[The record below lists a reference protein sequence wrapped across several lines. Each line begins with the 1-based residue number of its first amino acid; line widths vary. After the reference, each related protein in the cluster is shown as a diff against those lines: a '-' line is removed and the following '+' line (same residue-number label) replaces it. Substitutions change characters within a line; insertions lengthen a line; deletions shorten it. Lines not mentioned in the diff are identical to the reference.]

1 MSWILL
7 TADVTEELALGQK
20 LLKAAPQ
27 SLLDLLIRVV
37 FCIVAFLIGSRIISF
52 IRKLTGNALKRANAS
67 KEAKQFLDSSLKV
80 GLYAFLI
87 FQIAVKLGIDATTIA
102 TVIGSATVTIGLAFQ
117 GSLKNCIGGILIM
130 LLHPFRVGDY
140 IIEDNHK
147 NEGTVSEITIFY
159 TKLATIDN
167 KIIRLPNGAL
177 ADTSITNVTN
187 EDNRRVELK
196 VGISYQSDIR
206 KAKSVITSL
215 IEANEK
221 ILKDKEYSI
230 FVDDL
235 GDSSV
240 VLGMRF
246 WTRTEDFW
254 PVRWAMLEEIRYAF
268 DENGIGIPFPQ
279 MELSKKKNWSSVYRF
294 FTVDMVQ

>member
-167 KIIRLPNGAL
+167 KIILLPNGAL

-246 WTRTEDFW
+246 WTRTEDYW
-254 PVRWAMLEEIRYAF
+254 PVRWAMLEEIKYAF

-279 MELSKKKNWSSVYRF
+279 MDVHLDAVKEEKA
-294 FTVDMVQ
+294 

>member
-52 IRKLTGNALKRANAS
+52 IRKLTGYALKRANAS

-167 KIIRLPNGAL
+167 KIILLPNGAL

-254 PVRWAMLEEIRYAF
+254 PVRWAMLEEIKYAF

-279 MELSKKKNWSSVYRF
+279 MDVHLDAVKEEKA
-294 FTVDMVQ
+294 

>member
-1 MSWILL
+1 MNRYIVL
-7 TADVTEELALGQK
+7 TADVAEELALGQK

-27 SLLDLLIRVV
+27 SLLDLIIRVV
-37 FCIVAFLIGSRIISF
+37 FCIVACLIGSRIISF

-167 KIIRLPNGAL
+167 KIILLPNGAL

-254 PVRWAMLEEIRYAF
+254 PVRWAMLEEIKYAF

-279 MELSKKKNWSSVYRF
+279 MDVHLDAVKEEKA
-294 FTVDMVQ
+294 

>member
-1 MSWILL
+1 M
-7 TADVTEELALGQK
+7 
-20 LLKAAPQ
+20 
-27 SLLDLLIRVV
+27 
-37 FCIVAFLIGSRIISF
+37 
-52 IRKLTGNALKRANAS
+52 
-67 KEAKQFLDSSLKV
+67 

-167 KIIRLPNGAL
+167 KIILLPNGAL

-254 PVRWAMLEEIRYAF
+254 PVRWAMLEEIKYAF

-279 MELSKKKNWSSVYRF
+279 MDVHLDAVKEEKA
-294 FTVDMVQ
+294 

>member
-167 KIIRLPNGAL
+167 KIILLPNGAL

-221 ILKDKEYSI
+221 I
-230 FVDDL
+230 
-235 GDSSV
+235 
-240 VLGMRF
+240 R
-246 WTRTEDFW
+246 RQ
-254 PVRWAMLEEIRYAF
+254 
-268 DENGIGIPFPQ
+268 GIQHFRG
-279 MELSKKKNWSSVYRF
+279 
-294 FTVDMVQ
+294 

>member
-27 SLLDLLIRVV
+27 SLLDLLIRAV

-167 KIIRLPNGAL
+167 KIILLPNGAL

-254 PVRWAMLEEIRYAF
+254 PVRWAMLEEIKYAF

-279 MELSKKKNWSSVYRF
+279 MDVHLDAVKEEKA
-294 FTVDMVQ
+294 

>member
-167 KIIRLPNGAL
+167 KIILLPNGAL

-254 PVRWAMLEEIRYAF
+254 PARWAMLEEIKYAF

-279 MELSKKKNWSSVYRF
+279 MDVHLDAVKEEKA
-294 FTVDMVQ
+294 

>member
-167 KIIRLPNGAL
+167 KIILLPNGAL

-206 KAKSVITSL
+206 KAKAVITSL
-215 IEANEK
+215 IEANET
-221 ILKDKEYSI
+221 ILKDTEYSI

-254 PVRWAMLEEIRYAF
+254 PVRWAMLEEIKYAF

-279 MELSKKKNWSSVYRF
+279 MDVHLDAVKEEKA
-294 FTVDMVQ
+294 

>member
-167 KIIRLPNGAL
+167 KIILLPNGAL

-235 GDSSV
+235 GDNSV

-254 PVRWAMLEEIRYAF
+254 PVRWAMLEEIKYAF

-279 MELSKKKNWSSVYRF
+279 MDVHLDAVKEEKA
-294 FTVDMVQ
+294 

>member
-1 MSWILL
+1 M
-7 TADVTEELALGQK
+7 TEELALGQK

-167 KIIRLPNGAL
+167 KIILLPNGAL

-254 PVRWAMLEEIRYAF
+254 PVRWAMLEEIKYAF

-279 MELSKKKNWSSVYRF
+279 MDVHLDAVKEEKA
-294 FTVDMVQ
+294 

>member
-167 KIIRLPNGAL
+167 KIILLPNGAL

-254 PVRWAMLEEIRYAF
+254 PVRWAMLEEIKDAF

-279 MELSKKKNWSSVYRF
+279 MDVHLDAVKEEKA
-294 FTVDMVQ
+294 

>member
-37 FCIVAFLIGSRIISF
+37 FCIVAFLIGSRIITF

-167 KIIRLPNGAL
+167 KIILLPNGAL

-254 PVRWAMLEEIRYAF
+254 PVRWAMLEEIKYAF

-279 MELSKKKNWSSVYRF
+279 MDVHLDAVKEEKA
-294 FTVDMVQ
+294 

>member
-167 KIIRLPNGAL
+167 KIILLPNGAL

-221 ILKDKEYSI
+221 ILKDKEYRI

-254 PVRWAMLEEIRYAF
+254 PVRWAMLEEIKYAF

-279 MELSKKKNWSSVYRF
+279 MDVHLDAVKEEKA
-294 FTVDMVQ
+294 

>member
-159 TKLATIDN
+159 TKLANIDN
-167 KIIRLPNGAL
+167 KIILLPNGAL

-254 PVRWAMLEEIRYAF
+254 PVRWAMLEEIKYAF

-279 MELSKKKNWSSVYRF
+279 MDVHLDAVKEEKA
-294 FTVDMVQ
+294 

>member
-1 MSWILL
+1 MNGFWL
-7 TADVTEELALGQK
+7 TADVAEELALGQK

-37 FCIVAFLIGSRIISF
+37 VCIVVFLVGSRIINF
-52 IRKLTGNALKRANAS
+52 IRKLTGNALRRANAS
-67 KEAKQFLDSSLKV
+67 KEAKQFLDSTLKV
-80 GLYAFLI
+80 GLYAFLV

-102 TVIGSATVTIGLAFQ
+102 TVLGSATVTIGLAFQ

-167 KIIRLPNGAL
+167 KIILLPNGAL

-206 KAKSVITSL
+206 RAKEVITSL
-215 IEANEK
+215 IEDNEK

-235 GDSSV
+235 ADSSV
-240 VLGMRF
+240 VIGMRF

-254 PVRWAMLEEIRYAF
+254 PVRWAMLEEIKYAF
-268 DENGIGIPFPQ
+268 DDNGIGIPFPQ
-279 MELSKKKNWSSVYRF
+279 MDVHLEAAREGNA
-294 FTVDMVQ
+294 

>member
-37 FCIVAFLIGSRIISF
+37 FCIVAFLIGSRIVSF

-167 KIIRLPNGAL
+167 KIILLPNGAL

-254 PVRWAMLEEIRYAF
+254 PVRWAMLEEIKYAF

-279 MELSKKKNWSSVYRF
+279 MDVHLDAVKEEKA
-294 FTVDMVQ
+294 

>member
-1 MSWILL
+1 MSWFLL

-37 FCIVAFLIGSRIISF
+37 FCIVAFLIGSRIITF
-52 IRKLTGNALKRANAS
+52 IRKLTGNALRRANAS

-167 KIIRLPNGAL
+167 KIILLPNGAL

-196 VGISYQSDIR
+196 VGISYQADIR
-206 KAKSVITSL
+206 KAKAVITSL

-254 PVRWAMLEEIRYAF
+254 PVRWAMLEDIKYAF

-279 MELSKKKNWSSVYRF
+279 MDVHLDAVNEGKA
-294 FTVDMVQ
+294 

>member
-52 IRKLTGNALKRANAS
+52 IRKLTGNALKRSNAS

-167 KIIRLPNGAL
+167 KIILLPNGAL

-196 VGISYQSDIR
+196 VGISYQADIR
-206 KAKSVITSL
+206 KAKAVITSL

-254 PVRWAMLEEIRYAF
+254 PVRWAMLEEIKYAF
-268 DENGIGIPFPQ
+268 DENGIVIPFPQ
-279 MELSKKKNWSSVYRF
+279 MDVHLDAVKEGKA
-294 FTVDMVQ
+294 

>member
-52 IRKLTGNALKRANAS
+52 IRKLKGNALKRANAS

-167 KIIRLPNGAL
+167 KIILLPNGAL
-177 ADTSITNVTN
+177 ADTSITKVTN

-254 PVRWAMLEEIRYAF
+254 PVRWAMLEEIKYAF

-279 MELSKKKNWSSVYRF
+279 MDVHLDAVKEEKA
-294 FTVDMVQ
+294 

>member
-167 KIIRLPNGAL
+167 KIILLPNGAL

-221 ILKDKEYSI
+221 IMKDKEYSI

-254 PVRWAMLEEIRYAF
+254 PVRWAMLEEIKYAF

-279 MELSKKKNWSSVYRF
+279 MDVHLDAVKEEKA
-294 FTVDMVQ
+294 

>member
-167 KIIRLPNGAL
+167 KIILLPNGAL

-215 IEANEK
+215 SETNEK
-221 ILKDKEYSI
+221 IRKDKEYSI

-254 PVRWAMLEEIRYAF
+254 PVRWAMLEEIKYAF

-279 MELSKKKNWSSVYRF
+279 MDVHLDAVKEEKA
-294 FTVDMVQ
+294 

>member
-52 IRKLTGNALKRANAS
+52 IRKLTGKALKRANAS

-167 KIIRLPNGAL
+167 KIILLPNGAL

-254 PVRWAMLEEIRYAF
+254 PVRWAMLEEIKYAF

-279 MELSKKKNWSSVYRF
+279 MDVHLDAVKEEKA
-294 FTVDMVQ
+294 

>member
-167 KIIRLPNGAL
+167 KIILLPNGAL

-254 PVRWAMLEEIRYAF
+254 PVRWAMLEEIKYAF

-279 MELSKKKNWSSVYRF
+279 MDVHLDAVKGEKA
-294 FTVDMVQ
+294 

>member
-1 MSWILL
+1 MSWFLLTADVML

-52 IRKLTGNALKRANAS
+52 IRKLTGNALRRANAS

-167 KIIRLPNGAL
+167 KIILLPNGAL

-196 VGISYQSDIR
+196 VGISYQADIR
-206 KAKSVITSL
+206 KAKAVITSL

-254 PVRWAMLEEIRYAF
+254 PVRWAMLEDIKYAF

-279 MELSKKKNWSSVYRF
+279 MDVHLDAVNEGKA
-294 FTVDMVQ
+294 

>member
-167 KIIRLPNGAL
+167 KIILLPNGAL

-230 FVDDL
+230 FVDAL

-254 PVRWAMLEEIRYAF
+254 PVRWAMLEEIKYAF

-279 MELSKKKNWSSVYRF
+279 MDVHLDAVKEEKA
-294 FTVDMVQ
+294 

>member
-87 FQIAVKLGIDATTIA
+87 LQIAVKLGIDATTIA

-167 KIIRLPNGAL
+167 KIILLPNGAL

-215 IEANEK
+215 IETNEK

-254 PVRWAMLEEIRYAF
+254 PVRWAMLEEIKYAF

-279 MELSKKKNWSSVYRF
+279 MDVHLDAVKEEKA
-294 FTVDMVQ
+294 

>member
-52 IRKLTGNALKRANAS
+52 IRKLTGKALKRANAS

-167 KIIRLPNGAL
+167 KIILLPNGAL

-206 KAKSVITSL
+206 KAKAVITSL

-254 PVRWAMLEEIRYAF
+254 PVRWAMLEEIKYAF

-279 MELSKKKNWSSVYRF
+279 MDVHLDAVKEEKA
-294 FTVDMVQ
+294 

>member
-102 TVIGSATVTIGLAFQ
+102 TVIGSATVPSRA
-117 GSLKNCIGGILIM
+117 
-130 LLHPFRVGDY
+130 
-140 IIEDNHK
+140 
-147 NEGTVSEITIFY
+147 
-159 TKLATIDN
+159 A
-167 KIIRLPNGAL
+167 
-177 ADTSITNVTN
+177 
-187 EDNRRVELK
+187 
-196 VGISYQSDIR
+196 
-206 KAKSVITSL
+206 
-215 IEANEK
+215 
-221 ILKDKEYSI
+221 
-230 FVDDL
+230 
-235 GDSSV
+235 
-240 VLGMRF
+240 
-246 WTRTEDFW
+246 
-254 PVRWAMLEEIRYAF
+254 
-268 DENGIGIPFPQ
+268 
-279 MELSKKKNWSSVYRF
+279 
-294 FTVDMVQ
+294 

>member
-167 KIIRLPNGAL
+167 KIILLPNGAL

-254 PVRWAMLEEIRYAF
+254 PVRWAMLEEIKYAF
-268 DENGIGIPFPQ
+268 DENGIGILFPQ
-279 MELSKKKNWSSVYRF
+279 MDVHLDAVKEEKA
-294 FTVDMVQ
+294 

>member
-117 GSLKNCIGGILIM
+117 GIPSGLG
-130 LLHPFRVGDY
+130 
-140 IIEDNHK
+140 
-147 NEGTVSEITIFY
+147 
-159 TKLATIDN
+159 
-167 KIIRLPNGAL
+167 
-177 ADTSITNVTN
+177 
-187 EDNRRVELK
+187 
-196 VGISYQSDIR
+196 
-206 KAKSVITSL
+206 ITSL
-215 IEANEK
+215 RIIIK
-221 ILKDKEYSI
+221 MKVRFLKS
-230 FVDDL
+230 L
-235 GDSSV
+235 
-240 VLGMRF
+240 
-246 WTRTEDFW
+246 
-254 PVRWAMLEEIRYAF
+254 
-268 DENGIGIPFPQ
+268 
-279 MELSKKKNWSSVYRF
+279 F
-294 FTVDMVQ
+294 FTQSWQPLTIKLSYCPMARWPIPALPM